1 MASKVNNSN
10 KEEGWHE
17 NRFHRQAILN
27 KVFYP
32 PQLPITDKKDEIVH
46 AIGNNQVVIIT
57 GETGSGKTTQIPKMC
72 LEAGR
77 GKRGMIGCTQ
87 PRRLAAITVAGRIAE
102 EMGESLGASVGYK
115 IRFDDQTGARPFI
128 KVMTDGILLMETQTD
143 PDLSAYDTII
153 VDEAHER
160 SLNIDFVLGFLK
172 TILPKKRNLKVIIT
186 SATIDSEK
194 FSQAFGGAPVIE
206 VSGRTYPVEV
216 FYRPPAAGNG
226 SDIELSDPEAAC
238 LAAEELLSESYDGDI
253 LIFMATERDIR
264 ETCEILKGKCGSAA
278 VLPLYARLPWQE
290 QRRIFEPAAAR
301 KIIVATNIAETSLT
315 IPGIRYVIDPGT
327 ARISH
332 YNSRLRTNSLPV
344 REISRSSCEQRKGR
358 CGRVAKGI
366 CIRLYGE
373 EDYNNRQLF
382 TPPEIM
388 RSNLAGVI
396 LKMLSL
402 NIRDITSFPFID
414 RPPQRSFQDGLET
427 LRELG
432 AVQRRSDGQGE
443 WELTANGRLMARIPL
458 DPRLSRMII
467 AARAEG
473 CLEEITVI
481 AAALS
486 LSDPRERPAEKEK
499 EADRAQAS
507 FQDPAS
513 DFLTLLNIW
522 KGFQGLRNGNN
533 SRGKARK
540 YCRDHF
546 LSYKRMREW
555 QDVHEQVK
563 QILKEQHFQRQE
575 GSHSEDYQLL
585 YAAIHKSILSGY
597 LSNIAI
603 KKEKNFY
610 QASKGREIML
620 FPGSGLFNKGGSWI
634 VAAEII
640 ETSRI
645 YGRICANID
654 SGWLE
659 ALGGDLCRSTYAE
672 PRWEK
677 NRGEVVASEQKTL
690 FGLVIVPRRAVS
702 YGPVAPE
709 EAGEIFIREAL
720 VPGEIR
726 HPLPFLRHNQKL
738 LASIAAL
745 EDRVRRAD
753 LLVPDEMIARF
764 YEQRLKGIYNTKT
777 LQKLIKD
784 RGGDDFLRLQESDLL
799 AALPHPD
806 ELALFPEKLK
816 GSQEDFPL
824 VYRFAPGEGDDGVTV
839 RIPLHSFNLLEPLK
853 AEWLVPGLLREKIN
867 SLLKALPKEYRK
879 KLMPLNRTCEIILK
893 EMTDR
898 EGHFLTALA
907 KFVCRRFGID
917 IPAAAWPLDGLPEHL
932 RMRFALLDAQNREV
946 AAGRDLSLLQA
957 EVVDQIRT
965 DVFEEC
971 RKKWERQGIKEW
983 NFGRLPESIRLEDK
997 SGVAGLAYPALSP
1010 AGDSVE
1016 ILLFRDKDESD
1027 RRHREGVITLFTLHF
1042 AEELKYLK
1050 KNLSLTSEMKLLSQH
1065 FGGPKAIEKA
1075 LYGRTLKN
1083 LFGTEIRTAE
1093 EFSAHAAQVRPLIL
1107 PEGEQVRKTIL
1118 PVLKACHEADAGL
1131 RSLVKD
1137 NRANGPALQFLGEL
1151 QAALARLAPHNFLE
1165 DCPYERF
1172 LHLPRYLRALMLGAQ
1187 RGLLHLDKAMGKI
1200 REIRLLTD
1208 ELQDMLDQAPPY
1220 ISDEKRKV
1228 MDEYFW
1234 MLEEY
1239 RVSLF
1244 AQELK
1249 TPFPVS
1255 RKKLDEKLLEIKRLF

>member
-1 MASKVNNSN
+1 L
-10 KEEGWHE
+10 
-17 NRFHRQAILN
+17 HRQAVLN
-27 KVFYP
+27 KVSYP
-32 PQLPITDKKDEIVH
+32 LHLPITDKKDEIID
-46 AIGNNQVVIIT
+46 AIRKNQVVVIT

-77 GKRGMIGCTQ
+77 GRRGMIGCTQ
-87 PRRLAAITVAGRIAE
+87 PRRLAAITVACRIAE
-102 EMGESLGASVGYK
+102 EMGENLGSSSVGYK
-115 IRFDDQTGARPFI
+115 IRFDDKTGARPLI
-128 KVMTDGILLMETQTD
+128 KIMTDGILLMETQTD
-143 PDLSAYDTII
+143 PDLYAYDTII

-172 TILPKKRNLKVIIT
+172 TILPKRKNLKLIIT

-206 VSGRTYPVEV
+206 VTGRTYPVEV
-216 FYRPPAAGNG
+216 LYRPPAEGNDG
-226 SDIELSDPEAAC
+226 DPELNDAEAAA
-238 LAAEELLSESYDGDI
+238 LAAEQLLSQSYDGDI

-264 ETCEILKGKCGSAA
+264 ETCEILKGKCRNTT

-290 QRRIFEPAAAR
+290 QRRIFEPAETR

-327 ARISH
+327 ARIAH
-332 YNSRLRTNSLPV
+332 YNPRLRTNSLPV

-366 CIRLYGE
+366 CIRLYE
-373 EDYNNRQLF
+373 EKDYNNRPLF

-402 NIRDITSFPFID
+402 NLRDIASFPFID

-432 AVQRRSDGQGE
+432 AVTKPATGQGE
-443 WELTANGRLMARIPL
+443 WELTESGRLMARIPL

-467 AARAEG
+467 AARREG

-486 LSDPRERPAEKEK
+486 LSDPRERPAEKEV

-522 KGFQGLRNGNN
+522 KGFQGLHDGQN
-533 SRGKARK
+533 SRGRVRK

-563 QILKEQHFQRQE
+563 QILTEQHFKKQGGARTD
-575 GSHSEDYQLL
+575 DYRVL
-585 YAAIHKSILSGY
+585 YTAIHKSILSGY
-597 LSNIAI
+597 LSNIAF

-610 QASKGREIML
+610 QASKGREIMV
-620 FPGSGLFNKGGSWI
+620 FPGSGLFKKGGSWI
-634 VAAEII
+634 VAADIM
-640 ETSRI
+640 ETSRV

-654 SGWLE
+654 PGWLE
-659 ALGGDLCRSTYAE
+659 ELGGDLCRSIYSE

-677 NRGEVVASEQKTL
+677 NRGEVVAWEQKSL

-702 YGPVAPE
+702 YGPAAPE
-709 EAGEIFIREAL
+709 EAGDIFIREAL
-720 VPGEIR
+720 VPMEIR
-726 HPLPFLRHNQKL
+726 HPLPFLRHNQQL
-738 LASIAAL
+738 LEAIAAL

-764 YEQRLKGIYNTKT
+764 YGQRLEGIYNIKT

-784 RGGDDFLRLQESDLL
+784 RGGDAFLRLQESDLL
-799 AALPHPD
+799 AALPDPD
-806 ELALFPEKLK
+806 ELALFPEKLA
-816 GSQEDFPL
+816 GSNKDFPL

-839 RIPLHSFNLLEPLK
+839 RIPLHSLNLLEPLK
-853 AEWLVPGLLREKIN
+853 TEWLVPGLLREKVTF
-867 SLLKALPKEYRK
+867 LLKALPKEYRK
-879 KLMPLNRTCEIILK
+879 KLMPLNGTCDIILR
-893 EMTDR
+893 EMADQ

-907 KFVCRRFGID
+907 KFVYRRFGVD
-917 IPAAAWPLDGLPEHL
+917 VPASAWPLNGLPEHL
-932 RMRFALLDAQNREV
+932 RMRFALTDSHDREV
-946 AAGRDLSLLQA
+946 AAGRDLSRLQA
-957 EVVDQIRT
+957 EAVGQLKSE
-965 DVFEEC
+965 VFEEC

-983 NFGRLPESIRLEDK
+983 DFGRLPDSIPLEDK
-997 SGVAGLAYPALSP
+997 SGVTGLAYPALSP
-1010 AGDSVE
+1010 DSDSVE
-1016 ILLFRDKDESD
+1016 IILFRSKEESD
-1027 RRHREGVITLFTLHF
+1027 RRHREGVIALFALHF
-1042 AEELKYLK
+1042 AEEMKYLK
-1050 KNLSLTSEMKLLSQH
+1050 KNLCLTNEMKLWSQH
-1065 FGGPKAIEKA
+1065 PGGPKAVEKA
-1075 LYGRTLKN
+1075 MYGRTLKN
-1083 LFGTEIRTAE
+1083 LFGVPIRSAE
-1093 EFSAHAAQVRPLIL
+1093 EFSSHANQVRPLIL

-1118 PVLKACHEADAGL
+1118 PVLRACHEADQGL
-1131 RSLVKD
+1131 RSLAKD

-1151 QAALARLAPHNFLE
+1151 QGAFARLAPQNFLE
-1165 DCPYERF
+1165 DYPPER
-1172 LHLPRYLRALMLGAQ
+1172 LQHLPRYLRALTLGAQ
-1187 RGLLHLDKAMGKI
+1187 RGLLHLDKAMDKI
-1200 REIRLLTD
+1200 REILLLTD
-1208 ELQDMLDQAPPY
+1208 ELQDMLDQSPPY
-1220 ISDEKRKV
+1220 ISDEKRTA

-1234 MLEEY
+1234 ILEEY

-1255 RKKLDEKLLEIKRLF
+1255 RKKLAEKMLEIKRLL